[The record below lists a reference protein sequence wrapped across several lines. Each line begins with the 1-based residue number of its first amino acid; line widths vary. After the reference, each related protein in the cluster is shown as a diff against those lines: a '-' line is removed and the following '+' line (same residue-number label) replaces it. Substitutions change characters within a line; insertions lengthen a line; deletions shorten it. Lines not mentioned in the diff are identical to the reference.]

1 MVYTC
6 FNFKLEL
13 RFSVLHSLKRMQNQ
27 SESQNIRQSMYINYS
42 CHILKIL
49 DNVSKHRKASCGILE
64 ELLCNV
70 STWPIVNRHRAA
82 HMFSGIL
89 DKITQDA
96 QLPKAHQALV
106 HLTFF
111 NKHCGILEELLWNV
125 STVLSSTWPII
136 NRHPRSRMT
145 HRALRT
151 CTLEFLTRSQ
161 KIAQLTLSGPS
172 ETCALDIFQHKK
184 QWELELNK

>member
-96 QLPKAHQALV
+96 QLPKANQALV

-111 NKHCGILEELLWNV
+111 NKHCGILEELLKCFHSPEFHVTRYQPSSEELMVRCAHGPWN
-125 STVLSSTWPII
+125 SWQDHI
-136 NRHPRSRMT
+136 
-145 HRALRT
+145 
-151 CTLEFLTRSQ
+151 
-161 KIAQLTLSGPS
+161 QL
-172 ETCALDIFQHKK
+172 H
-184 QWELELNK
+184 N

>member
-96 QLPKAHQALV
+96 QLPKANQALV

-125 STVLSSTWPII
+125 STVLSSTWPDI

-145 HRALRT
+145 RGALRT
-151 CTLEFLTRSQ
+151 WSLEFLTRSHT
-161 KIAQLTLSGPS
+161 IAQLTLQVRPIRNLCARDFSTRNSG
-172 ETCALDIFQHKK
+172 
-184 QWELELNK
+184 N

>member
-13 RFSVLHSLKRMQNQ
+13 RFSVLHTLKRMQNQ

-96 QLPKAHQALV
+96 QLPKANQALV

-172 ETCALDIFQHKK
+172 GACALDIFSIT
-184 QWELELNK
+184 NTGN

>member
-96 QLPKAHQALV
+96 QLPKANQALV

-125 STVLSSTWPII
+125 STVLSSTWPDI
-136 NRHPRSRMT
+136 NRHPRSRVRCA
-145 HRALRT
+145 HGPWN
-151 CTLEFLTRSQ
+151 SWQ
-161 KIAQLTLSGPS
+161 DHIQL
-172 ETCALDIFQHKK
+172 H
-184 QWELELNK
+184 N